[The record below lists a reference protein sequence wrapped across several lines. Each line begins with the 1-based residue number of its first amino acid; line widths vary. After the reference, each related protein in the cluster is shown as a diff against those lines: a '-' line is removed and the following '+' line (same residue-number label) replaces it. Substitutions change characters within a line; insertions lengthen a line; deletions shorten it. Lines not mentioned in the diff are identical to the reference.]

1 MRAGWNTHPLGELCR
16 IEIGGTP
23 SRSSAKYWDKEK
35 ATSNVWL
42 SIADMPKT
50 LHASISRSSEH
61 LSDGGAERVKIV
73 RAGTLLVSFKLTLGR
88 LAYAGTDLR
97 TNEAIAALSL
107 LENSRI
113 KKEFLY
119 WYLTFFD
126 WQKAAEGEEKV
137 KGKTLNKAKLSCI
150 PVLVPPIPEQLRIVA
165 ILDEAFAGIATVKA
179 NTEKCLR
186 NARELLAIQ
195 VSRILSASGDGW
207 AERSLV
213 EICVVDWGN
222 TSLTKSSYIE
232 DGKYLAVSAAG
243 CDGRIAHMEHAKH
256 TPVLSAIGAQ
266 CGRMFF
272 PDEDFTAI
280 KNTITLTPREGICSG
295 RFLFHLLTH
304 VELPKRGAAQ
314 PFMAKGD
321 IQAFRVLVPSRLDE
335 QKVIAGQID
344 ALEAEAMC
352 LEVLYTRKLAALDE
366 LKQSLLQQAFSGQL

>member
-1 MRAGWNTHPLGELCR
+1 
-16 IEIGGTP
+16 
-23 SRSSAKYWDKEK
+23 
-35 ATSNVWL
+35 
-42 SIADMPKT
+42 
-50 LHASISRSSEH
+50 
-61 LSDGGAERVKIV
+61 
-73 RAGTLLVSFKLTLGR
+73 
-88 LAYAGTDLR
+88 
-97 TNEAIAALSL
+97 
-107 LENSRI
+107 
-113 KKEFLY
+113 
-119 WYLTFFD
+119 
-126 WQKAAEGEEKV
+126 
-137 KGKTLNKAKLSCI
+137 
-150 PVLVPPIPEQLRIVA
+150 
-165 ILDEAFAGIATVKA
+165 
-179 NTEKCLR
+179 
-186 NARELLAIQ
+186 
-195 VSRILSASGDGW
+195 
-207 AERSLV
+207 
-213 EICVVDWGN
+213 
-222 TSLTKSSYIE
+222 
-232 DGKYLAVSAAG
+232 
-243 CDGRIAHMEHAKH
+243 MEHAKH